1 MCDSQ
6 YGFWKCSST
15 KLAAT
20 LQGDDIGQAIDGG

>member
-20 LQGDDIGQAIDGG
+20 LQRDNIGQAKNDG